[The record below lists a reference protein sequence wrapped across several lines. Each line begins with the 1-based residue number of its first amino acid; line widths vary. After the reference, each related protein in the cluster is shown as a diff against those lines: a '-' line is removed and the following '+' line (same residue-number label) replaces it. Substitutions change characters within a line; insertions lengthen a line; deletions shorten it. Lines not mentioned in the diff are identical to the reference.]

1 MTIEADIISPV
12 DCVRNLGV
20 HMDQHLTMTH
30 RVTAVCAACNY
41 HLYRL
46 SSIRHYLTTEATK
59 SAVNALVTSRLDY
72 CNSLLVNLPASQILQ
87 LQRVQNNAA
96 RLITRTSRHDHI
108 TPVLRGLHWLPVA
121 SRIHFKL
128 LVLAYQCVN
137 GLAPTWRITKKSI
150 GESAFGTTAPRLWNS
165 LPADIR
171 NSKTLNIF
179 RKSLKT
185 HLFISHFKYM

>member
-1 MTIEADIISPV
+1 MAILLNLVKLTDCIREVRRWMTLRMLKLNDDKIEMIIFISKHHLKLYGVCSMTIGADIISPV

-20 HMDQHLTMTH
+20 NMDQHLTMTH
-30 RVTAVCAACNY
+30 HMTAVYAACNY

-59 SAVNALVTSRLDY
+59 SAINALVTSRLDY
-72 CNSLLVNLPASQILQ
+72 CNSFLVNLPASQILR

-121 SRIHFKL
+121 SRIHFKV
-128 LVLAYQCVN
+128 LVLAY
-137 GLAPTWRITKKSI
+137 
-150 GESAFGTTAPRLWNS
+150 
-165 LPADIR
+165 
-171 NSKTLNIF
+171 
-179 RKSLKT
+179 
-185 HLFISHFKYM
+185 

>member
-1 MTIEADIISPV
+1 MTIGADIISPV
-12 DCVRNLGV
+12 DCVRHLGV

-30 RVTAVCAACNY
+30 HVTAVCAACNY

-46 SSIRHYLTTEATK
+46 SSIRHYLTTEA
-59 SAVNALVTSRLDY
+59 
-72 CNSLLVNLPASQILQ
+72 QILR

-96 RLITRTSRHDHI
+96 RLITRTSRHDHV

-121 SRIHFKL
+121 SRIHFKVL
-128 LVLAYQCVN
+128 LLAYRCVN
-137 GLAPTWRITKKSI
+137 GLAPTYLAELLHIRTPDGRLRKDYAPTLHQCITKKSI

-171 NSKTLNIF
+171 NSKTLTIF
-179 RKSLKT
+179 RKSLG
-185 HLFISHFKYM
+185 FSPDFKVF